1 MVDELVV
8 DGDVVSGGTPLDSKV
23 VVLADLDRSLRKRGP
38 NVAMPDLAEDTGV
51 DESVIIVAFPGG
63 REQLLQSVIGNTCD
77 EFDEV
82 VTAPMVSAPTRTDAL
97 REAADGLAAYYEGG
111 ARHCLFEL
119 FSVPEGTAHLPG
131 IKATASRFL
140 DGLTTVFVQDGK
152 TQTDA
157 RAKACRLFAELQGTL
172 ILARLTGD
180 TQLFRAFTDNLAR
193 TR

>member
-1 MVDELVV
+1 MVEELTS
-8 DGDVVSGGTPLDSKV
+8 DGNVASENNV

-38 NVAMPDLAEDTGV
+38 NIAMPDFVDDIGV
-51 DESVIIVAFPGG
+51 EESVIFAVFPGG
-63 REQLLQSVIGNTCD
+63 RDEIVRSVIGTTCD

-82 VTAPMVSAPTRTDAL
+82 VTGPMVSAPTRTEAL

-111 ARHCLFEL
+111 ARHCLFDL

-131 IKATASRFL
+131 IKATAKRFL

-152 TQTDA
+152 SDDYA

-172 ILARLTGD
+172 VLARLTGD

-193 TR
+193 AR